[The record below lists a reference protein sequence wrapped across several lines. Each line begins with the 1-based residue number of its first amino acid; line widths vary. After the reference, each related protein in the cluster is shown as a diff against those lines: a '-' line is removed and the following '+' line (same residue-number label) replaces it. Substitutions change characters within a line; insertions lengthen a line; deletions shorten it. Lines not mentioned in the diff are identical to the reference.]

1 MGARRRREGGYVT
14 VEFVAV
20 VAFSLLLLVMLANL
34 IVIQYGRG
42 VLRAAAEEG
51 AQTGSR
57 LFAGVAECEQ
67 RASEVITAGLGGPM
81 GDGVAVS
88 CATGSGTIVATVIY
102 SFEPWLPLV
111 PVFSGSEESVA
122 VKEELP

>member
-1 MGARRRREGGYVT
+1 MGAWRRRERGYVT
-14 VEFVAV
+14 VEFVAI
-20 VAFSLLLLVMLANL
+20 AALSLLLFVMLANL
-34 IVIQYGRG
+34 IVVQYGRG

-51 AQTGSR
+51 AQNGSR
-57 LFAGVAECEQ
+57 LFASVSECEL
-67 RASEVITAGLGGPM
+67 RANEVIDAGLGGPM

-88 CATGSGTIVATVIY
+88 CAAGPGTMVATVTY
-102 SFEPWLPLV
+102 SFEPWLPLI

>member
-1 MGARRRREGGYVT
+1 MGAWRRREGGYVT
-14 VEFVAV
+14 IEFVAI
-20 VAFSLLLLVMLANL
+20 AALSLLLLVMIANL

-51 AQTGSR
+51 AQSGSR
-57 LFAGVAECEQ
+57 LFAGVAECER
-67 RASEVITAGLGGPM
+67 RANEVVDAGLGGPM
-81 GDGVAVS
+81 GDGVSVT
-88 CATGSGTIVATVIY
+88 CATGLGTIVATVTY
-102 SFEPWLPLV
+102 RFEPWLPLV

>member
-1 MGARRRREGGYVT
+1 MGAWRRREGGYVT

-57 LFAGVAECEQ
+57 LFAGVVECEL
-67 RASEVITAGLGGPM
+67 RASEVIAAGLGGPM

-88 CATGSGTIVATVIY
+88 CTTGSGTIVATVTY

>member
-1 MGARRRREGGYVT
+1 MGAWRRREGGYIS
-14 VEFVAV
+14 VEFVAIA
-20 VAFSLLLLVMLANL
+20 AFSLLLLVMLANL
-34 IVIQYGRG
+34 IVVQYGRG

-57 LFAGVAECEQ
+57 LFASVAECEQ
-67 RASEVITAGLGGPM
+67 RATEVVDAGLGGPM

-88 CATGSGTIVATVIY
+88 CSTGSGTIVATVTY

-111 PVFSGSEESVA
+111 PVFSGTEESVA
-122 VKEELP
+122 VNEELP

>member
-1 MGARRRREGGYVT
+1 MSAWRRRQGGYVSI
-14 VEFVAV
+14 EFVAI
-20 VAFSLLLLVMLANL
+20 AALSLLLLVMLANL

-51 AQTGSR
+51 AQVGSR
-57 LFAGVAECEQ
+57 LFASVAECEQ
-67 RASEVITAGLGGPM
+67 RANEVLDAGLGGPM

-88 CATGSGTIVATVIY
+88 CSAGLGTIVATVTY

-111 PVFSGSEESVA
+111 PVFSGTEESVA

>member
-1 MGARRRREGGYVT
+1 MGAWRRRQGGYVT
-14 VEFVAV
+14 IEFVAI
-20 VAFSLLLLVMLANL
+20 AALSLLLLVMLANL

-51 AQTGSR
+51 AQAGSR
-57 LFAGVAECEQ
+57 LFASVAECEQ
-67 RASEVITAGLGGPM
+67 RANEVVDAGLGGPM
-81 GDGVAVS
+81 GDSVAVS
-88 CATGSGTIVATVIY
+88 CTTGSGTIVATVTY